1 MRARDL
7 FERAAAP
14 APVEAPPKPG
24 VDPDVKPGSP
34 PGREAPVKHPNP
46 FRRRN
51 PGKDPGPLPRPK
63 ACVEARQLFS
73 RERAIK
79 DGRANPLPD
88 HDKEV
93 SKWAK
98 SQDTKAK
105 ALIQGQG
112 KKNMIKGR

>member
-24 VDPDVKPGSP
+24 VKPD
-34 PGREAPVKHPNP
+34 APSRPAPTKHPNP

-51 PGKDPGPLPRPK
+51 PGKDPGPMPKPK
-63 ACVEARQLFS
+63 ACVEAKSLF
-73 RERAIK
+73 
-79 DGRANPLPD
+79 GRNKEASPSS
-88 HDKEV
+88 HGKEV

-98 SQDTKAK
+98 SEDKKAK
-105 ALIQGQG
+105 ALIQGNE
-112 KKNMIKGR
+112 KKAENWNGMPRGWSRRSLR